1 MAETG
6 AVVIGVAATGTTGA
20 AETGAVVI
28 GVAETGTTGVAE
40 TGAVIIGVAAI
51 GITGITGTAIGTM
64 TMTSSLLVVLAFPG
78 GVGVGALVGAGAIRT
93 DITVTVTHMVT
104 GLATAMAME
113 ATHTD
118 TGMATATAME
128 ATHTTAMATDTVA
141 GAGPELPSYSAA
153 SLAPV
158 IITGP
163 LTASWDRERVEQFA
177 HTNRTTATPGNAK
190 FLPVASRASGS
201 FDVLLSGE
209 SHPFLRQTNSGS
221 GRGAPVICSGLP
233 PMIAAMRSLNSS
245 TVSTRRLFVHCST
258 GA

>member
-1 MAETG
+1 
-6 AVVIGVAATGTTGA
+6 
-20 AETGAVVI
+20 
-28 GVAETGTTGVAE
+28 
-40 TGAVIIGVAAI
+40 
-51 GITGITGTAIGTM
+51 M

-93 DITVTVTHMVT
+93 DITVTVTHLVT
-104 GLATAMAME
+104 GLAMAME

-118 TGMATATAME
+118 TGMATAMAME

-141 GAGPELPSYSAA
+141 GAGPELPSYSAG

-177 HTNRTTATPGNAK
+177 RTNRTTATPGNAK
-190 FLPVASRASGS
+190 FLPVGSRSSGS
-201 FDVLLSGE
+201 FDVFFPVSRTLFAADQQRVRSWCAGNLLRLATYDRCDAQVE
-209 SHPFLRQTNSGS
+209 FLDGFD
-221 GRGAPVICSGLP
+221 
-233 PMIAAMRSLNSS
+233 AA
-245 TVSTRRLFVHCST
+245 LFVHCST

>member
-1 MAETG
+1 MARASAG
-6 AVVIGVAATGTTGA
+6 AISVAADAHGTAVTGV

-28 GVAETGTTGVAE
+28 GVAETG
-40 TGAVIIGVAAI
+40 AVIIGVAA
-51 GITGITGTAIGTM
+51 TGITGTTRTAIGTM
-64 TMTSSLLVVLAFPG
+64 TMTSSLLVVLAFLG
-78 GVGVGALVGAGAIRT
+78 GVGALVGAGAIRT

-113 ATHTD
+113 DTHTD
-118 TGMATATAME
+118 TGMATAMAME
-128 ATHTTAMATDTVA
+128 ATHTAAMATDTVA
-141 GAGPELPSYSAA
+141 GAGPELPSYSAG

-177 HTNRTTATPGNAK
+177 RTNRTTDTPGNAK

-209 SHPFLRQTNSGS
+209 SHPFCGGPTAG
-221 GRGAPVICSGLP
+221 PVVVRP
-233 PMIAAMRSLNSS
+233 
-245 TVSTRRLFVHCST
+245 
-258 GA
+258 